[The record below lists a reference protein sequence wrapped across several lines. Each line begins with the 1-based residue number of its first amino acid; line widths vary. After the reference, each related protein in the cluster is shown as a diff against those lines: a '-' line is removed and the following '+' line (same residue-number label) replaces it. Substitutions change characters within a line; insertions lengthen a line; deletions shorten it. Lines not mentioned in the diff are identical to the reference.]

1 MAPSNFS
8 NSRPPAHILLVDD
21 NKMGLSAR
29 KTVLEELG
37 YCITTCSS
45 GDDAL
50 AQLGSNRFELVVTDY
65 KMPKMNGTEL
75 IQRIRKQEL
84 SVPVIL
90 LSGFAD
96 TMGLNE
102 GNTGAD
108 VVIQKS
114 SNEVGHLIRS
124 VNRLLRRPSRK
135 PAGSQS
141 SSRSR
146 TPKSNRSS

>member
-1 MAPSNFS
+1 MAPPNSS
-8 NSRPPAHILLVDD
+8 NSPTAARILLVDD
-21 NKMGLSAR
+21 NSMGLSAR
-29 KTVLEELG
+29 KSVLEELG

-65 KMPKMNGTEL
+65 KMPRMNGTEL
-75 IQRIRKQEL
+75 IRRIRNQEL

-96 TMGLNE
+96 TLGLSE
-102 GNTGAD
+102 DNTGAD

-114 SNEVGHLIRS
+114 ANEVGHLIRS
-124 VNRLLRRPSRK
+124 VNRLLRNASRK
-135 PAGSQS
+135 PPGWQGPP
-141 SSRSR
+141 SRGR
-146 TPKSNRSS
+146 VPKTRS